1 MPSSLPAGKLEAF
14 AARSRIVHI
23 DIDPAE
29 IDKNKEAH
37 IPVCSDIKPALQ
49 MLNRMLAEAPLDLS
63 GVSGKRYTWG
73 AVIRR
78 QWQAGWQR
86 RRQQ

>member
-1 MPSSLPAGKLEAF
+1 M
-14 AARSRIVHI
+14 HI

-63 GVSGKRYTWG
+63 GVSG
-73 AVIRR
+73 
-78 QWQAGWQR
+78 WQYVCEGR
-86 RRQQ
+86 